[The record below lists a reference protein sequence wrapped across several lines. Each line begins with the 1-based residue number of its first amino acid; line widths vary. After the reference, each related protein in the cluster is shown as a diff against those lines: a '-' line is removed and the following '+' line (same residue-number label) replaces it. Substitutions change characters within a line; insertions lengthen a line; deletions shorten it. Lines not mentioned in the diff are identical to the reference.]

1 MADQDIS
8 NLIAVLFTLALIYIG
23 QLLMC
28 FLRTRKNLCK
38 RDTDTT
44 RPKFKKIF
52 VAFYVCLQISL
63 AMSISLYILLCV
75 KDVNQSGWSQKASI
89 IVFYFVP
96 TILMVICYIMLYY
109 QLEQLMVE
117 SRIPS
122 SDSDNFQRF
131 GR

>member
-1 MADQDIS
+1 
-8 NLIAVLFTLALIYIG
+8 
-23 QLLMC
+23 
-28 FLRTRKNLCK
+28 
-38 RDTDTT
+38 
-44 RPKFKKIF
+44 
-52 VAFYVCLQISL
+52 
-63 AMSISLYILLCV
+63 MSISLYILLCV

-122 SDSDNFQRF
+122 SDSENFQRF